1 VMVLLLGNRT
11 MLAQTNERVARHTK
25 SQGRLFM
32 QLERTLAELRDKF
45 AKIIPDSASAVM
57 EGHIESLRKNGAVE
71 MCHGRLS
78 LPMR

>member
-1 VMVLLLGNRT
+1 
-11 MLAQTNERVARHTK
+11 
-25 SQGRLFM
+25 LFM